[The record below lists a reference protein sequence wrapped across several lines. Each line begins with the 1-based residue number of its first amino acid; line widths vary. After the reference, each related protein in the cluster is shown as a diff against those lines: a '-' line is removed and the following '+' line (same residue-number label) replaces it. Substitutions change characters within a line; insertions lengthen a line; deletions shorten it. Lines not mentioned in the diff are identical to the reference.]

1 MSRRR
6 HNGSWVRNVALMWV
20 SQLFVMSGFD
30 AAMPFI
36 PQLLRD
42 NFGMIEQGE
51 RGVCVSIFTFVGA
64 LAYAVF
70 CPIWG
75 TLSDRLGVKIMLL
88 RGTFLTAVFFPM
100 MGYVTQPWMLIGLR
114 GITAA
119 CAGTTAAS
127 NILLVKTVP
136 DERQGF
142 ALGLL
147 GTAVWGGA
155 VLGQMIGGVVVDLY
169 GYKVTFWACG
179 VLYLFA
185 GVCCLFAKDAPKAAA
200 VKPPSQ
206 TQAAA
211 IRRYRR
217 GVLPLFTFGV
227 WVMLVLMFAYSLVRR
242 FEVPYFSM
250 LVELITGPEK
260 AAFWTGIIGAATCV
274 GAVLS
279 GVVIGYLAD
288 RWRPQTI
295 IVPSLALAVVMLV
308 ITALTGNLLVM
319 GVSRTLMFFFAG
331 SLYPVL
337 QKLLSAITPPRKRGK
352 VFGWSST
359 FGNAGIMMSTVFSGW
374 TIFLFG
380 TRGVFLAAALL
391 TAALIPAVLWGLKAV
406 SVHPGYSAS
415 GGRSAPVRKRS

>member
-1 MSRRR
+1 MTQNSTL
-6 HNGSWVRNVALMWV
+6 WKRNLLMLWL
-20 SQLFVMSGFD
+20 SQLLVMAGF
-30 AAMPFI
+30 AAMSPFVPLFMKDAMGI
-36 PQLLRD
+36 VDEKELAMDVSLF
-42 NFGMIEQGE
+42 NLFG
-51 RGVCVSIFTFVGA
+51 T
-64 LAYAVF
+64 LAYAIF

-75 TLSDRLGVKIMLL
+75 KLSDRFGTKPMLL
-88 RGTFLTAVFFPM
+88 RGTFVTAFFFPM
-100 MGYVTQPWMLIGLR
+100 MGYVTHPGMLVALR
-114 GITAA
+114 FITAA